1 MKESINKILKRT
13 NKFIKNN
20 KLFAS
25 FVIICVLISLLLR
38 FLTIGFYVDLKA
50 ILSDTLI
57 SLFIGS
63 FAFFM
68 KPNKRYNYYLIW
80 ITFFSILSIANLIY
94 YEFYHSFISVSL
106 LATTSMVGKVNDSLF
121 AKMKIHQF
129 IFLIFPIIFILI
141 KKILIKKNYFNNLEL
156 SNTKEVFKKM
166 SMIILIIL
174 IILTF
179 SFTQND
185 KVKFSNF
192 RNKEYVVKN
201 YGLYVYTF
209 YDLIKNESSY
219 DKAAMEFRNYYS
231 CKKDT
236 SDNEYTNIFKGK
248 NVLFIHAESIQNFLV
263 DLKINNQEVIPNINK
278 LAHEGMY
285 FSKFYP
291 QISVGTSSDSEFT
304 LTTGLMPST
313 NGTVF
318 VNYDENTYKAMPNYF
333 NDLGYYTFSM
343 HANDRTYWNR
353 EDMYKRLGYQ
363 KFYAKESFIIPED
376 EDSDNYIGLGL
387 SDKSF
392 FKQIIPILKDIKT
405 NNSPYFGTIITLSN
419 HSPYK
424 ENEKFG
430 DFDLTMSYKYE
441 DENGDTLIGRREYLE
456 DTEMGYYIKS
466 AHYADEAIGELFEEL
481 KNENLLDNT
490 IIVFYGDHEARLPKK
505 DFELLYNYDPVNDTL
520 LEESDENYYSL
531 DNYNYDLL
539 KNTPLIIWSNDEKY
553 NKEITT
559 VMGMYDV
566 LPTIANMFGFDE
578 KFSLG
583 RDIFS
588 SEEGLVVFPNGNVL
602 TDKVYY
608 SDLYDEYIT
617 FTDEPISSDYINNLK
632 EYANNILE
640 VSNEIVEHDLIK
652 TESDKLGECLNE

>member
-1 MKESINKILKRT
+1 MKKSIN
-13 NKFIKNN
+13 NFIKNN
-20 KLFAS
+20 KLFIS
-25 FVIICVLISLLLR
+25 FVIICVLISFLLR
-38 FLTIGFYVDLKA
+38 SLTIGFYIDLKA
-50 ILSDTLI
+50 IFSDILV
-57 SLFIGS
+57 SLFIGL
-63 FAFFM
+63 FAYFI
-68 KPNKRYNYYLIW
+68 KPNKRYTYFLIW
-80 ITFFSILSIANLIY
+80 ITFFSILSIVDYVY

-106 LATTSMVGKVNDSLF
+106 IATTSMVGKVNDSLF
-121 AKMKIHQF
+121 AKLHIHQF
-129 IFLIFPIIFILI
+129 IFLLFPIVFIFI
-141 KKILIKKNYFNNLEL
+141 KKILTKKSYFDNIEL
-156 SNTKEVFKKM
+156 SDTKEVFKKM
-166 SMIILIIL
+166 AL
-174 IILTF
+174 IILTIFMVLIF
-179 SFTQND
+179 SLTQND

-209 YDLIKNESSY
+209 YDLFKNETSY
-219 DKAAMEFRNYYS
+219 EKAAMKFKDYYS

-248 NVLFIHAESIQNFLV
+248 NVLFIHAESIQNFLI
-263 DLKINNQEVIPNINK
+263 DLKINNKEVTPNINK

-291 QISVGTSSDSEFT
+291 QISVGTSSDTEFT

-318 VNYDENTYKAMPNYF
+318 VNYDENTYMAMPNYF
-333 NDLGYYTFSM
+333 NNLGYYTFSM

-353 EDMYKRLGYQ
+353 EDMYKRLGY
-363 KFYAKESFIIPED
+363 KTFYAKDSFIVPED
-376 EDSDNYIGLGL
+376 ETSENYIGLGL

-392 FKQIIPILKDIKT
+392 FKQIIPILKNIKA

-430 DFDLTMSYKYE
+430 DFDLTMSYKYK
-441 DENGDTLIGRREYLE
+441 DEEGNTLIGRSKYLE

-466 AHYADEAIGELFEEL
+466 AHYADEAIGELFENL
-481 KNENLLDNT
+481 KKEKLLDNT

-505 DFELLYNYDPVNDTL
+505 EFELLYNYDPVNNTL
-520 LEESDENYYSL
+520 KDEEDESYYSM

-553 NKEITT
+553 NKEITK

-588 SEEGLVVFPNGNVL
+588 DEEGIVVFPNGNVL

-617 FTDEPISSDYINNLK
+617 FTDEPISSDYINNLR

-640 VSNEIVEHDLIK
+640 VSNDIVEHDLIK

>member
-1 MKESINKILKRT
+1 MK
-13 NKFIKNN
+13 
-20 KLFAS
+20 
-25 FVIICVLISLLLR
+25 
-38 FLTIGFYVDLKA
+38 
-50 ILSDTLI
+50 
-57 SLFIGS
+57 
-63 FAFFM
+63 
-68 KPNKRYNYYLIW
+68 
-80 ITFFSILSIANLIY
+80 
-94 YEFYHSFISVSL
+94 
-106 LATTSMVGKVNDSLF
+106 
-121 AKMKIHQF
+121 
-129 IFLIFPIIFILI
+129 
-141 KKILIKKNYFNNLEL
+141 
-156 SNTKEVFKKM
+156 FK
-166 SMIILIIL
+166 
-174 IILTF
+174 
-179 SFTQND
+179 D
-185 KVKFSNF
+185 
-192 RNKEYVVKN
+192 
-201 YGLYVYTF
+201 
-209 YDLIKNESSY
+209 
-219 DKAAMEFRNYYS
+219 YYS

-248 NVLFIHAESIQNFLV
+248 NVLFIHAESIQNFLI
-263 DLKINNQEVIPNINK
+263 DLKINNKEVTPNINK

-291 QISVGTSSDSEFT
+291 QISVGTSSDTEFT

-318 VNYDENTYKAMPNYF
+318 VNYDENTYMAMPNYF
-333 NDLGYYTFSM
+333 NNLGYYTFSM

-353 EDMYKRLGYQ
+353 EDMYKRLGY
-363 KFYAKESFIIPED
+363 KTFYAKDSFIVPED
-376 EDSDNYIGLGL
+376 ETSENYIGLGL

-392 FKQIIPILKDIKT
+392 FKQIIPILKNIKA

-430 DFDLTMSYKYE
+430 DFDLTMSYKYK
-441 DENGDTLIGRREYLE
+441 DEEGNTLIGRSKYLE

-466 AHYADEAIGELFEEL
+466 AHYADEAIGELFENL
-481 KNENLLDNT
+481 KTAKLLDNT
-490 IIVFYGDHEARLPKK
+490 FIVFYGDHDARLPKK
-505 DFELLYNYDPVNDTL
+505 EFELLYNYDPVNNTL
-520 LEESDENYYSL
+520 KDEEDESYYSM

-553 NKEITT
+553 NKEITK

-588 SEEGLVVFPNGNVL
+588 DEEGIVVFPNGNVL

-617 FTDEPISSDYINNLK
+617 FTDEPISSDYINNLR

-640 VSNEIVEHDLIK
+640 VSNDIVEHDLIK

>member
-1 MKESINKILKRT
+1 MKGSINKILKRI

-20 KLFAS
+20 KLFVS
-25 FVIICVLISLLLR
+25 FVIVCVLISFLLR
-38 FLTIGFYVDLKA
+38 ILTIGFYIDLKA
-50 ILSDTLI
+50 ILADILV

-63 FAFFM
+63 FAYFI
-68 KPNKRYNYYLIW
+68 KVDKRYVYYLLW
-80 ITFFSILSIANLIY
+80 IIFFSILSIADLIY
-94 YEFYHSFISVSL
+94 YEFYHSFISISL

-121 AKMKIHQF
+121 AKLKIHQF
-129 IFLIFPIIFILI
+129 VFLIFPIIFILI
-141 KKILIKKNYFNNLEL
+141 KKRLIKKDYFSKLEEFNKKNL
-156 SNTKEVFKKM
+156 FKKM
-166 SMIILIIL
+166 YLIILIIL
-174 IILTF
+174 VILTF

-185 KVKFSNF
+185 KSKFSNF

-209 YDLIKNESSY
+209 HDLIKNETSY
-219 DKAAMEFRNYYS
+219 DEAAMKFREYYS
-231 CKKDT
+231 CKKES

-248 NVLFIHAESIQNFLV
+248 NVLFIHAESIQNFLI
-263 DLKINNQEVIPNINK
+263 DLKINNHEVTPNINK

-318 VNYDENTYKAMPNYF
+318 VNYDKNTYKAMPNYF

-353 EDMYKRLGYQ
+353 ESMYKRLGYQ
-363 KFYAKESFIIPED
+363 KFYAKESFIVPED
-376 EDSDNYIGLGL
+376 INSENYIGLGL

-392 FKQIIPILKDIKT
+392 FKQIIPILSDIKK
-405 NNSPYFGTIITLSN
+405 NNTPYFGTIITLSN

-424 ENEKFG
+424 ESQKFG
-430 DFDLTMSYKYE
+430 DFDLSMSYKYT
-441 DENGDTLIGRREYLE
+441 DEEGNTIVGRRKYLE

-466 AHYADEAIGELFEEL
+466 AHYADEAIGDLFNDL
-481 KNENLLDNT
+481 KENNLLDNT

-505 DFELLYNYDPVNDTL
+505 EFERLYNYDPINDSL
-520 LEESDENYYSL
+520 LSEDDENYYSM

-539 KNTPLIIWSNDEKY
+539 RNTPLIIWSNDEKY
-553 NKEITT
+553 SKEITK

-566 LPTIANMFGFDE
+566 LPTIANMFGFKE

-583 RDIFS
+583 QDIFS
-588 SEEGLVVFPNGNVL
+588 SEEGIVVFPNGNVL
-602 TDKVYY
+602 TDNVYY
-608 SDLYDEYIT
+608 SDLYEEYIT
-617 FTDEPISSDYINNLK
+617 FNSNPISSDYINNLK

-652 TESDKLGECLNE
+652 TESDKLGECIK

>member
-1 MKESINKILKRT
+1 MKGSINKILKRI

-20 KLFAS
+20 KLFVS
-25 FVIICVLISLLLR
+25 FVIVCVLISFLLR
-38 FLTIGFYVDLKA
+38 VLTIGFYIDLKA
-50 ILSDTLI
+50 ILADILVSI
-57 SLFIGS
+57 FIGS
-63 FAFFM
+63 FAYFI
-68 KPNKRYNYYLIW
+68 KVDKRYVYYLIW
-80 ITFFSILSIANLIY
+80 IIFFSILSIADLIY
-94 YEFYHSFISVSL
+94 YEFYHSFISISL

-121 AKMKIHQF
+121 AKLKIHQF
-129 IFLIFPIIFILI
+129 IFLLFPIIFILI
-141 KKILIKKNYFNNLEL
+141 KKRLIKKDYFSKLEEF
-156 SNTKEVFKKM
+156 NKKTFFKKM
-166 SMIILIIL
+166 YLIILIIL
-174 IILTF
+174 VILTF

-185 KVKFSNF
+185 KSKFSNF

-219 DKAAMEFRNYYS
+219 DEAAMKFREYYS
-231 CKKDT
+231 CKKES

-248 NVLFIHAESIQNFLV
+248 NVLFIHAESIQNFLI
-263 DLKINNQEVIPNINK
+263 DLKINNQEVTPNINK

-291 QISVGTSSDSEFT
+291 QISVGTSSDTEFT

-318 VNYDENTYKAMPNYF
+318 VNYDKNTYKAMPNYF

-353 EDMYKRLGYQ
+353 ESMYKRLGYQ
-363 KFYAKESFIIPED
+363 KFYAKESFIVSED
-376 EDSDNYIGLGL
+376 INSENYIGLGL

-392 FKQIIPILKDIKT
+392 FKQIIPILSDIKK
-405 NNSPYFGTIITLSN
+405 NNTPYFGTIITLSN

-424 ENEKFG
+424 ESQKFG
-430 DFDLTMSYKYE
+430 DFDLSMSYKYT
-441 DENGDTLIGRREYLE
+441 DEEGNTIVGRRKYLE

-466 AHYADEAIGELFEEL
+466 AHYADEAIGDLFNDL
-481 KNENLLDNT
+481 KENNLLDNT

-505 DFELLYNYDPVNDTL
+505 EFERLYNYDPINDSL
-520 LEESDENYYSL
+520 LSEDDENYYSM

-539 KNTPLIIWSNDEKY
+539 RNTPLIIWSNDEKY
-553 NKEITT
+553 SKEITK

-566 LPTIANMFGFDE
+566 LPTIANMFGFKE

-583 RDIFS
+583 QDIFS
-588 SEEGLVVFPNGNVL
+588 SEEGIVVFPNGNVL
-602 TDKVYY
+602 TDNVYY
-608 SDLYDEYIT
+608 SDLYEEYIT
-617 FTDEPISSDYINNLK
+617 FNSNPISSDYINNLK

-652 TESDKLGECLNE
+652 TESDKLGECIK